1 MQSNQTSSMMAELKD
16 VVDNVK
22 QGDGTV
28 GLVLTDTLL
37 RQSLFKTAT
46 NIEQGTARF
55 NQNMEALR
63 SNFLFRKYFKKMEK
77 QQLKDSK
84 ASKN

>member
-1 MQSNQTSSMMAELKD
+1 MMAELKD

>member
-1 MQSNQTSSMMAELKD
+1 MMAELRD

-22 QGDGTV
+22 QGDGTA